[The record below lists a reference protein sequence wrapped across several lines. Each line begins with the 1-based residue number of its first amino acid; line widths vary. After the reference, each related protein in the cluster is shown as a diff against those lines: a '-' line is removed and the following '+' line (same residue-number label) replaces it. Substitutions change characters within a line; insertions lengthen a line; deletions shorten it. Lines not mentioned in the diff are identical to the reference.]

1 MIDVPYRV
9 GGLIEFF
16 GRLRVRKIT
25 YSTIMMRHI
34 FNGVVLLVVL
44 AGCSGRQEF
53 RDGQWRAYLE
63 RKDGNNVVFN
73 FDVKDSAGRK
83 VLYMRNAAERVE
95 VDSVTVDGDSVF
107 IRFPF
112 FESQLRGAL
121 TADGNLEG
129 VWIIHLADSFR
140 AMPFKAFYGE
150 NYRFKGNSSKAFSS
164 AEGRWAAVFRSSN
177 GKDTTLRVGEFS
189 QAGPE
194 VIGTFL
200 DAGGDLRYLQGIMD
214 GDTLRLSTWDG
225 STHAYYFTALRR
237 GDSLV
242 GGKYYA
248 GPVNYST
255 WSAVK
260 DSTAHLA
267 DEYAITKWK
276 KEVPF
281 GFNFK
286 DLDGRPVSFSD
297 DRFKGKVVLVQIM
310 GSWCPNCLDET
321 RFLSKFYD
329 EYHNK
334 GVEIV
339 SLAYERSTDFDRS
352 ARAVRLFQTGF
363 DVKYPMLIT
372 GVTVSDPQK
381 AAKTLPQLDDIAN
394 FPTTI
399 FVNKKG
405 QIERIHTGF
414 SGPGTGE
421 HYEEQK
427 KEIYNEV
434 NHLLAEK

>member
-1 MIDVPYRV
+1 MAVSGCTERR
-9 GGLIEFF
+9 EF
-16 GRLRVRKIT
+16 K
-25 YSTIMMRHI
+25 
-34 FNGVVLLVVL
+34 
-44 AGCSGRQEF
+44 
-53 RDGQWRAYLE
+53 DGQWRAELE
-63 RKDGNNVVFN
+63 RKDRNNVVFN

-150 NYRFKGNSSKAFSS
+150 NYRFKGNTSKAFSS

-177 GKDTTLRVGEFS
+177 GRDTTFRVGEFS
-189 QAGPE
+189 QEGPE

-242 GGKYYA
+242 DGKYYA

-255 WSAVK
+255 WSAVE
-260 DSTAHLA
+260 DSAAHVE

-276 KEVPF
+276 KDVPF
-281 GFNFK
+281 GFSFK
-286 DLDGRPVSFSD
+286 DLDGHPVSFGD

-329 EYHNK
+329 QYHNK

-352 ARAVRLFQTGF
+352 ARAVRLFQQGF

-381 AAKTLPQLDDIAN
+381 AAKTLPQLDDIIN

-405 QIERIHTGF
+405 QIEKIHTGF

-427 KEIYNEV
+427 KEFNDEV
-434 NHLLAEK
+434 NDLLTEK

>member
-1 MIDVPYRV
+1 
-9 GGLIEFF
+9 
-16 GRLRVRKIT
+16 
-25 YSTIMMRHI
+25 MMRHI
-34 FNGVVLLVVL
+34 LNGVALLAVL
-44 AGCSGRQEF
+44 AGCSERREF

-83 VLYMRNAAERVE
+83 ILYMRNAGERLV
-95 VDSVTVDGDSVF
+95 VDSIVMSGDSVF
-107 IRFPF
+107 IRMPF

-121 TADGNLEG
+121 TADGNMEG

-150 NYRFKGNSSKAFSS
+150 GYRFMGHHS
-164 AEGRWAAVFRSSN
+164 AELSADVDGRWAAIFRSSH
-177 GKDTTLRVGEFS
+177 GKDTVYRVGEFR
-189 QAGPE
+189 QKGTD
-194 VIGTFL
+194 VTGTFL
-200 DAGGDLRYLQGIMD
+200 DAGGDLRYLEGIMD
-214 GDTLRLSTWDG
+214 GDTLKLSTWDG

-242 GGKYYA
+242 DGKYYA

-255 WSAVK
+255 WTAMK
-260 DSTAHLA
+260 DSAAHLE
-267 DEYAITKWK
+267 DGYAITKWK
-276 KEVPF
+276 KDVPF

-286 DLDGRPVSFSD
+286 DLDGHPVSFSD

-329 EYHNK
+329 EYHDK

-352 ARAVRLFQTGF
+352 AKAVRLFQQGF
-363 DVKYPMLIT
+363 NVNYPMLIT

-381 AAKTLPQLDDIAN
+381 AAKTLPQLDDIVN

-405 QIERIHTGF
+405 QIEKIHTGF

-421 HYEEQK
+421 HYDEQK
-427 KEIYNEV
+427 KEFYDEV
-434 NHLLAEK
+434 NDLLGEKSGDRL

>member
-1 MIDVPYRV
+1 
-9 GGLIEFF
+9 
-16 GRLRVRKIT
+16 
-25 YSTIMMRHI
+25 MMRHI

-44 AGCSGRQEF
+44 AGCSGKREF
-53 RDGQWRAYLE
+53 RDGKWRAYLG
-63 RKDGNNVVFN
+63 RKDGNNIAFN
-73 FDVKDSAGRK
+73 FDVEDSAGRK
-83 VLYMRNAAERVE
+83 VFYMRNAAERVK
-95 VDSVTVDGDSVF
+95 VDSVRMDGDSVF

-129 VWIIHLADSFR
+129 AWIIHLADSFR

-150 NYRFKGNSSKAFSS
+150 DYRFKGDSSTKGVGS
-164 AEGRWAAVFRSSN
+164 AQGRWAAVFRSSN
-177 GKDTTLRVGEFS
+177 GKDTVFRVGEFK
-189 QAGPE
+189 QTGMG
-194 VIGTFL
+194 VTGTFL
-200 DAGGDLRYLQGIMD
+200 DAGGDLRYLEGIMD
-214 GDTLRLSTWDG
+214 GDTLKLSTWDG

-255 WSAVK
+255 WSAVE
-260 DSTAHLA
+260 DSSAHLQ

-276 KEVPF
+276 KDVPF
-281 GFNFK
+281 GFTFK

-297 DRFKGKVVLVQIM
+297 ARFSGKVVLVQIM

-381 AAKTLPQLDDIAN
+381 AAKTLPQLDDIVN

-405 QIERIHTGF
+405 QIEKIHTGF
-414 SGPGTGE
+414 SGPGTGD
-421 HYEEQK
+421 HYTEQK
-427 KEIYNEV
+427 KEIYDEV
-434 NHLLAEK
+434 NNLLAEK

>member
-1 MIDVPYRV
+1 M
-9 GGLIEFF
+9 E
-16 GRLRVRKIT
+16 RKIFIGIL
-25 YSTIMMRHI
+25 SM
-34 FNGVVLLVVL
+34 VVF
-44 AGCSGRQEF
+44 AGCTERRELK
-53 RDGQWRAYLE
+53 DGWWRAELE
-63 RKDGNNVVFN
+63 RKDAHNIVFN
-73 FDVKDSAGRK
+73 FEVRDSAGRK
-83 VLYMRNAAERVE
+83 VLYMRNAGERVL
-95 VDSVTVDGDSVF
+95 VDSISVAGDSVS

-112 FESQLRGAL
+112 FESQLRGVL

-140 AMPFKAFYGE
+140 AMPFKAFYGQD
-150 NYRFKGNSSKAFSS
+150 YRFPADTS
-164 AEGRWAAVFRSSN
+164 AKDQASVDGRWAAVFRSAN
-177 GKDTTLRVGEFS
+177 GKDTTFRVGEFR
-189 QAGPE
+189 QTGTA
-194 VIGTFL
+194 VTGTFL
-200 DAGGDLRYLQGIMD
+200 DAGGDLRYLEGTMD
-214 GDTLRLSTWDG
+214 ADTLKLSTFDG

-242 GGKYYA
+242 DGMYYA

-255 WSAVK
+255 WTAMK
-260 DSTAHLA
+260 DSTAHLE
-267 DEYAITKWK
+267 DQYAITKWK
-276 KEVPF
+276 KDMPF
-281 GFNFK
+281 GFSFK
-286 DLDGRPVSFSD
+286 DLDGNSVSFGD
-297 DRFKGKVVLVQIM
+297 PRFSGKVVLVQIM

-339 SLAYERSTDFDRS
+339 SLAYERSTDFARS
-352 ARAVRLFQTGF
+352 QKAVRAFQQGF

-381 AAKTLPQLDDIAN
+381 AARTLPQLDNIAN

-405 QIERIHTGF
+405 QIEKIHTGF

-427 KEIYNEV
+427 KEFYDQVNEM
-434 NHLLAEK
+434 LAEK